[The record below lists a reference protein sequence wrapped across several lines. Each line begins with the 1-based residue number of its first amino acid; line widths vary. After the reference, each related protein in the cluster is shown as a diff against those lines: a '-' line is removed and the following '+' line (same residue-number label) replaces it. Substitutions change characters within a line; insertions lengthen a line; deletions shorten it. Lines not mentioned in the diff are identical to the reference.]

1 MKGTSMAFGD
11 RPMMLALD
19 EIEVG
24 ARRPVDP
31 DAVSRLAKSIKDI
44 GLQYPISVVASE
56 GRFRL
61 VAGRHRLEAFR
72 VLNEETIPSN
82 AVKMDDRDAR
92 MWEIAENLHRAEL
105 TVAQRAEQVAEYARL
120 AKEKRDADTVL
131 RQVGAKPSGRPEGGN
146 RLAARDLGV
155 TEHEVRRAQAIAS
168 LPDETKNAARER
180 GLDDNES
187 ALLAAAKEQTT
198 AAQVAVLDGI
208 AERGRVAA
216 TPTARP
222 LRDLTNIAAGE
233 FARWIKITTP
243 NDRPHVI
250 RVLEEAAALLRDE
263 LEGRSAA

>member
-1 MKGTSMAFGD
+1 MAFGD

-19 EIEVG
+19 EIDVG
-24 ARRPVDP
+24 VRRPVDH

-44 GLQYPISVVASE
+44 GLQYPISVLANA

-72 VLNEETIPSN
+72 ALNEETIPAN
-82 AVKMDDRDAR
+82 VVKMDDRDAR

-105 TVAQRAEQVAEYARL
+105 TVAQRAEQIAEYARL
-120 AKEKRDADTVL
+120 AKEKRDADMVL
-131 RQVGAKPSGRPEGGN
+131 RQLGAKPSGRPEGGN

-155 TEHEVRRAQAIAS
+155 TEHRAQAIAS

-180 GLDDNES
+180 GLDYNSS
-187 ALLAAAKEQTT
+187 ALLAPGRFKTT
-198 AAQVAVLDGI
+198 AAQVGVLDGI

-216 TPTARP
+216 TPAARP
-222 LRDLTNIAAGE
+222 MRDLTNIAAGE
-233 FARWIKITTP
+233 LARWIKITTP

-250 RVLEEAAALLRDE
+250 RVLEEAAAILRDE
-263 LEGRSAA
+263 LEGRTAA